1 MISYNIAITGTN
13 SSLGNI
19 IKMALPAKSI
29 KEFNNVSDISAIIEE
44 TKDTEIFV
52 NYEYN
57 NNLQLEITKKW
68 FEVHQNK
75 KHLIINI
82 MWAESHTMSDGEWA
96 ESHTMSDGEWSE
108 YFQAKK
114 NLNEFSWEVNLAERH
129 CLCIL
134 ISPGLEDNLL
144 DDNDR
149 IKRFKESKLD
159 ISTEI
164 IDIINWTIK
173 KFYEV

>member
-1 MISYNIAITGTN
+1 MIGYNIAITGTAN
-13 SSLGNI
+13 PLGNI
-19 IKMALPAKSI
+19 IKTALPAKNI
-29 KEFNNVSDISAIIEE
+29 KEFNNVSNVSAIIEE
-44 TKDTEIFV
+44 TKDIEIFV

-68 FEVHQNK
+68 FAVHQNK

-82 MWAESHTMSDGEWA
+82 LWAESHAIADGGWA
-96 ESHTMSDGEWSE
+96 E

-114 NLNEFSWEVNLAERH
+114 DLNEFSWEVNLAEKS

-134 ISPGLEDNLL
+134 ISPGLEDNLI
-144 DDNDR
+144 DNDDR
-149 IKRFKESKLD
+149 AKRFKESNLD
-159 ISTEI
+159 ISKEI
-164 IDIINWTIK
+164 IDIINWTIT

>member
-1 MISYNIAITGTN
+1 MISYNAAITGTTN
-13 SSLGNI
+13 YLGNI
-19 IKMALPAKSI
+19 IKTALPAKNI
-29 KEFNNVSDISAIIEE
+29 KEFNDIFDVAAIIEE

-57 NNLQLEITKKW
+57 KNLQLEITKKW

-82 MWAESHTMSDGEWA
+82 MWAGTHTISDNEWA
-96 ESHTMSDGEWSE
+96 E

-114 NLNEFSWEVNLAERH
+114 DLNEFSWVVNLAEKD

-134 ISPGLEDNLL
+134 ISPGLEDNLI
-144 DDNDR
+144 DDEDR
-149 IKRFKESKLD
+149 SKRFKESKLD
-159 ISTEI
+159 ISNEI
-164 IDIINWTIK
+164 LDIINWTIK

>member
-13 SSLGNI
+13 TSLGNI
-19 IKMALPAKSI
+19 IKMALPAKTI
-29 KEFNNVSDISAIIEE
+29 KEFNNVSNISDIIEE
-44 TKDTEIFV
+44 TKDMEIFV
-52 NYEYN
+52 NFEY

-82 MWAESHTMSDGEWA
+82 LWTASHTITNSEWPN
-96 ESHTMSDGEWSE
+96 

-114 NLNEFSWEVNLAERH
+114 DLNEFSWEVNLAEKN

-134 ISPGLEDNLL
+134 ISPGLEDNLTDH
-144 DDNDR
+144 DDR
-149 IKRFKESKLD
+149 AKRFKENNLD
-159 ISTEI
+159 ISKEI

>member
-13 SSLGNI
+13 NSLGSI
-19 IKMALPAKSI
+19 IKTALPAKNI

-44 TKDTEIFV
+44 TKDIEIFV

-68 FEVHQNK
+68 FAVHQNK

-82 MWAESHTMSDGEWA
+82 MWAESHTMSD
-96 ESHTMSDGEWSE
+96 SEWSG

-114 NLNEFSWEVNLAERH
+114 DLNEFSWEVNLAEKD

-134 ISPGLEDNLL
+134 ISPGLEDNLT
-144 DDNDR
+144 DNDDR
-149 IKRFKESKLD
+149 AKRFKENKLD
-159 ISTEI
+159 ISKEI
-164 IDIINWTIK
+164 IDIINWAIT
-173 KFYEV
+173 KFYEI

>member
-13 SSLGNI
+13 NSLGNI
-19 IKMALPAKSI
+19 IKTALPAKNI

-44 TKDTEIFV
+44 TKDIEIFV

-68 FEVHQNK
+68 FAVHQNK
-75 KHLIINI
+75 KHLIINVL
-82 MWAESHTMSDGEWA
+82 WAESHTMSDSEWA
-96 ESHTMSDGEWSE
+96 E

-114 NLNEFSWEVNLAERH
+114 DLNEFSWEVNLAEKN

-134 ISPGLEDNLL
+134 ISPGLEDNQI
-144 DDNDR
+144 DNSDR
-149 IKRFKESKLD
+149 AKRFKESKLD
-159 ISTEI
+159 ISKEI
-164 IDIINWTIK
+164 VDIINWTIT
-173 KFYEV
+173 KFYEN

>member
-1 MISYNIAITGTN
+1 MISYNVAITGTS

-19 IKMALPAKSI
+19 IKTALPTKNI
-29 KEFNNVSDISAIIEE
+29 TEFNNVSDISAIIEE
-44 TKDTEIFV
+44 TKDIEIFV

-82 MWAESHTMSDGEWA
+82 LWAESQGMSDSEWA
-96 ESHTMSDGEWSE
+96 D

-114 NLNEFSWEVNLAERH
+114 DLNEFSWEVNLAEKN

-134 ISPGLEDNLL
+134 ISPGLEDNQI

-149 IKRFKESKLD
+149 VKRFKESKLD
-159 ISTEI
+159 ISKEI
-164 IDIINWTIK
+164 IDIINWTIT

>member
-13 SSLGNI
+13 NSLGNI
-19 IKMALPAKSI
+19 IKMALPAKTI
-29 KEFNNVSDISAIIEE
+29 KEFNNVSDISNIIEE
-44 TKDTEIFV
+44 TKDIEIFV

-82 MWAESHTMSDGEWA
+82 LWAQSHAMADS
-96 ESHTMSDGEWSE
+96 EWSK

-114 NLNEFSWEVNLAERH
+114 DLNEFSWEVNLAEKD

-134 ISPGLEDNLL
+134 ISPGLEDNLM
-144 DDNDR
+144 DNDDR
-149 IKRFKESKLD
+149 AKRFKESNLD
-159 ISTEI
+159 ISKEI
-164 IDIINWTIK
+164 VDIINWTIK

>member
-13 SSLGNI
+13 SSLGSI
-19 IKMALPAKSI
+19 IKTALPAKHI
-29 KEFNNVSDISAIIEE
+29 TEFNNVSNISSIIEE

-82 MWAESHTMSDGEWA
+82 LWAESQGMSDSEWA
-96 ESHTMSDGEWSE
+96 D

-114 NLNEFSWEVNLAERH
+114 DLNEFSWEVNLAEKN

-134 ISPGLEDNLL
+134 ISPGLEDNQI

-149 IKRFKESKLD
+149 VKRFKESKLD
-159 ISTEI
+159 ISKEI
-164 IDIINWTIK
+164 IDIINWTIT